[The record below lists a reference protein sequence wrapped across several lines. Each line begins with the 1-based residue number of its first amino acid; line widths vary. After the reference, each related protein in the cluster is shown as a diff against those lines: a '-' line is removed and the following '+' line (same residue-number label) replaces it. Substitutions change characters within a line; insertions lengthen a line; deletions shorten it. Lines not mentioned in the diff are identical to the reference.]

1 MFKINDN
8 ENNLYIDKSLFD
20 EIDEITKGLSDDDKH
35 YTVLAMLG
43 VMTVSNKFAP
53 FIITS
58 LDLIL
63 MTMAQDINFKATA
76 KVKKGIMNGINLL
89 NEKGLIELNEPL
101 NGSAKQFVTL
111 TAKPLEHINRESFF
125 QISREE
131 LATIMKSKTPNHL
144 ATIFCNE
151 AARWNMDAYLAFEEY
166 GWNKNDY
173 HDNNWQLYKH
183 LGCYPER
190 QELKTSW
197 ISLPS
202 EKGEF
207 KVLERS
213 EEWKVSETMITSYIN
228 EMIELGLIN
237 RVISYGVNNKDC
249 KKRAYYCRP
258 QHTEC
263 LAEVLEQI
271 KEQKKYNALKKQQSL
286 EPVELVE
293 PVQQKQNSFVEEHK
307 DTTSNNTTGR
317 QRKYKF

>member
-111 TAKPLEHINRESFF
+111 TAKPLEHINGESFF

-131 LATIMKSKTPNHL
+131 LTTIMKESKIPNHL
-144 ATIFCNE
+144 AAIFCNE
-151 AARWNMDAYLAFEEY
+151 AARWNMEAYIAFEEY

-173 HDNNWQLYKH
+173 HDNDWQLYKH

-228 EMIELGLIN
+228 EMIEIGLIN

-263 LAEVLEQI
+263 LTEVLEQI
-271 KEQKKYNALKKQQSL
+271 KEQKKYIALKKQQDEL
-286 EPVELVE
+286 EDEPELVE
-293 PVQQKQNSFVEEHK
+293 VPQETPKQNKNARPKGTRNF
-307 DTTSNNTTGR
+307 D
-317 QRKYKF
+317 

>member
-1 MFKINDN
+1 MFKINDG
-8 ENNLYIDKSLFD
+8 ENNLYIDKTLFG

-53 FIITS
+53 FIVTS
-58 LDLIL
+58 LDVIL

-76 KVKKGIMNGINLL
+76 KIRKGVMNGINLL
-89 NEKGLIELNEPL
+89 NETGLIELNEPL
-101 NGSAKQFVTL
+101 DGSAKQFITL
-111 TAKPLEHINRESFF
+111 TAKPLEHINGESFF

-151 AARWNMDAYLAFEEY
+151 ASRWNMDAYLVFEEY

-183 LGCYPER
+183 LGCYPGR
-190 QELKTSW
+190 KELKISW
-197 ISLPS
+197 VSLPS
-202 EKGEF
+202 KKGEGF

-213 EEWKVSETMITSYIN
+213 EEWCVTDKAITGYIN
-228 EMIELGLIN
+228 EMIELGLIC
-237 RVISYGVNNKDC
+237 RVITYESNNKDC
-249 KKRAYYCRP
+249 NKRANYCRP
-258 QHTEC
+258 QHAEC

-271 KEQKKYNALKKQQSL
+271 KEQKKYIALKKQQDEL
-286 EPVELVE
+286 EDEPELVE
-293 PVQQKQNSFVEEHK
+293 VPQETSKQNKNARPKGTRNF
-307 DTTSNNTTGR
+307 D
-317 QRKYKF
+317 